1 MTSNDYTFMNTAA
14 WQVACDCCL
23 IGTGCV
29 TDHFANNY
37 IMRTDVDAALT
48 ENVRDAREMVA
59 DCIDHA
65 AEYLITGE
73 EVEALA
79 DELRMIDE
87 WLDDRDGDARC
98 LDLAR
103 DVIAF
108 TCDVDP
114 YQLTTE
120 MRDGLESAAVELAAD
135 LTQCV
140 AWLEDQIFEYDD
152 EEARELLARVRAALD
167 ADYPDGWMCI
177 AF

>member
-1 MTSNDYTFMNTAA
+1 
-14 WQVACDCCL
+14 
-23 IGTGCV
+23 
-29 TDHFANNY
+29 
-37 IMRTDVDAALT
+37 
-48 ENVRDAREMVA
+48 MVA
-59 DCIDHA
+59 ECIDRA
-65 AEYLITGE
+65 DEFRIEGE
-73 EVEALA
+73 ELDALA

-87 WLDDRDGDARC
+87 WLDDRDGDARR

-103 DVIAF
+103 DVVAY
-108 TCDVDP
+108 TNDADP

-120 MRDGLESAAVELAAD
+120 MRDGLESAAADLAAD

>member
-1 MTSNDYTFMNTAA
+1 MTSNDN
-14 WQVACDCCL
+14 
-23 IGTGCV
+23 IR
-29 TDHFANNY
+29 H
-37 IMRTDVDAALT
+37 I
-48 ENVRDAREMVA
+48 
-59 DCIDHA
+59 
-65 AEYLITGE
+65 
-73 EVEALA
+73 
-79 DELRMIDE
+79 
-87 WLDDRDGDARC
+87 
-98 LDLAR
+98 DLAR

-167 ADYPDGWMCI
+167 ADNPGGWMCI